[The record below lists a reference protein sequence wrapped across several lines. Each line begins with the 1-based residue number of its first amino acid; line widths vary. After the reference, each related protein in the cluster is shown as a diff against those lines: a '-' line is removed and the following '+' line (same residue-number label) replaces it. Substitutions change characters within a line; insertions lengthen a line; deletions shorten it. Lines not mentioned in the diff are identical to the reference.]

1 MTWQEVR
8 VLYPDQFV
16 KFEILESHINGDK
29 EFVDEVAVIKSIKD
43 GKEAMKEFI
52 HRKENQFVYST
63 KNKDL
68 TIGLVKYVGIRKSI

>member
-8 VLYPDQFV
+8 ELYPDQFV
-16 KFEILESHINGDK
+16 KFEIIESHIAGDK
-29 EFVDEVAVIKSIKD
+29 EYVDDVAVIKPLKD

-52 HRKENQFVYST
+52 HRKEDQFIYST

-68 TIGLVKYVGIRKSI
+68 IISLIKYVGIRKSI